1 MVGGASRNE
10 PIGSRTGSLL
20 SFMDGTRSDRRR
32 KARRWRRTLVAIVV
46 AAVLVGGV
54 AAAGAV
60 LRDSDAERVGA
71 RERHATVRAST
82 TTLAAT
88 TTTIAPTT
96 TTRGP
101 LGSGQPVS
109 FAFGGDVH
117 FEGGLRSKLLAG
129 PDTVLDPIA
138 PVLEAADVAIVN
150 LESAVTERGTAQEKQ
165 YVFRA
170 PPIALPA
177 LASAGIDTASAA
189 NNHGLDY
196 GPEGLADTLAAEQF
210 TGFDLIGIGHNA
222 AEAYAPHR
230 MEIKGQRVAAIAAT
244 QVLDGQ
250 FVSSWTATDEQAG
263 LASAKDVDRLVA
275 AVATARLD
283 SDTLVVFLHWGV
295 EQQDCPSANQQVPAQ
310 QLVDAGA
317 DIVVGSHAHRP
328 QGAGRLGNAFIGYG
342 LGNFVFYNER
352 GAAGV
357 TGVLRVTATGR
368 QIDSYD
374 WVPAQIRGGVPQ
386 PLDGEAAE
394 RSVAAWNDLRGCT
407 GLAP

>member
-1 MVGGASRNE
+1 MVGGASLHE
-10 PIGSRTGSLL
+10 PIGSRTGTLNSC
-20 SFMDGTRSDRRR
+20 MAGTRRERRR
-32 KARRWRRTLVAIVV
+32 RTRRWRRATFGIVLAILVI
-46 AAVLVGGV
+46 GGV

-60 LRDSDAERVGA
+60 LRNGDDGQV
-71 RERHATVRAST
+71 TTRAHRRST
-82 TTLAAT
+82 TTSLPT

-101 LGSGQPVS
+101 SGSGQPVS

-117 FEGGLRSKLLAG
+117 FEGDLRSKLLAA
-129 PDTVLDPIA
+129 PESVLAPIA
-138 PVLEAADVAIVN
+138 PVLSAPDVAVVN
-150 LESAVTERGTAQEKQ
+150 LETAVTERGTPQDKQ

-170 PPIALPA
+170 PPVALTA

-196 GPEGLADTLAAEQF
+196 GVEGLEDTLAAEQS
-210 TGFDLIGIGHNA
+210 TGFDLIGVGHNA

-230 MEIKGQRVAAIAAT
+230 MEVNGQRIAVIAAT
-244 QVLDGQ
+244 QVIDEQL
-250 FVSSWTATDEQAG
+250 VSSWTATDTHAG
-263 LASAKDVDRLVA
+263 LASAKDVDRLVSSVA
-275 AVATARLD
+275 AARLD

-295 EQQDCPSANQQVPAQ
+295 EGQACPSTSQQTLAQQV
-310 QLVDAGA
+310 VDAGA
-317 DIVVGSHAHRP
+317 DIVVGSQTHR
-328 QGAGRLGNAFIGYG
+328 QEGAGRLGNAVVDYG
-342 LGNFVFYNER
+342 LGNFVFYNES
-352 GAAGV
+352 GTSGV

-407 GLAP
+407 GLTP

>member
-1 MVGGASRNE
+1 MQ
-10 PIGSRTGSLL
+10 
-20 SFMDGTRSDRRR
+20 GTRRERRR
-32 KARRWRRTLVAIVV
+32 RTRRWRRAILV
-46 AAVLVGGV
+46 VLALLVIGGV

-60 LRDSDAERVGA
+60 LRNRDDG
-71 RERHATVRAST
+71 HATGRARRTSASAPST
-82 TTLAAT
+82 LPT

-117 FEGGLRSKLLAG
+117 FEGGLRSRLLAG
-129 PDTVLDPIA
+129 PESVLEPIA
-138 PVLEAADVAIVN
+138 PVLSAPDVAVVN
-150 LESAVTERGTAQEKQ
+150 LESAVTERGTAQDKQ

-170 PPIALPA
+170 PPIALTA
-177 LASAGIDTASAA
+177 LASTGIDTASAA

-196 GPEGLADTLAAEQF
+196 GAEGLEDTLAAEQF

-230 MEIKGQRVAAIAAT
+230 MEVKGQRIATIAAT
-244 QVLDGQ
+244 QVLDEQ
-250 FVSSWTATDEQAG
+250 FVSTWSATDEQAG

-275 AVATARLD
+275 AVAAARVD

-295 EQQDCPSANQQVPAQ
+295 EGQTCPSASQQTLAQ

-317 DIVVGSHAHRP
+317 DIVVGSHAHR
-328 QGAGRLGNAFIGYG
+328 QEGAGRLGNAFVGYG
-342 LGNFVFYNER
+342 LGNFVFYNES
-352 GAAGV
+352 GASGV

-394 RSVAAWNDLRGCT
+394 RAVAAWSDLRGCT
-407 GLAP
+407 GLTP

>member
-1 MVGGASRNE
+1 MA
-10 PIGSRTGSLL
+10 
-20 SFMDGTRSDRRR
+20 GTRRERRR
-32 KARRWRRTLVAIVV
+32 RTRRWRRATFGIVLAILVI
-46 AAVLVGGV
+46 GGV

-60 LRDSDAERVGA
+60 LRNRDDSHV
-71 RERHATVRAST
+71 TTRAHPSST
-82 TTLAAT
+82 TTSLP

-109 FAFGGDVH
+109 FAFGGDIH
-117 FEGGLRSKLLAG
+117 FEGDLRSRLLAA
-129 PDTVLDPIA
+129 PESVLAPIA
-138 PVLEAADVAIVN
+138 PVLSATDVAVAN
-150 LESAVTERGTAQEKQ
+150 FESAVTERGTAQGKQ
-165 YVFRA
+165 FVFRA
-170 PPIALPA
+170 PPVALTA

-196 GPEGLADTLAAEQF
+196 GAEGLEDTLAAEQV

-230 MEIKGQRVAAIAAT
+230 MEVNGQRIAAIAAT
-244 QVLDGQ
+244 QVLDEQ
-250 FVSSWTATDEQAG
+250 FVSTWSATDEQAG
-263 LASAKDVDRLVA
+263 LASAKNVDRLVA
-275 AVATARLD
+275 AVAAARVD

-295 EQQDCPSANQQVPAQ
+295 EGQTCPSASQQTLAQ

-317 DIVVGSHAHRP
+317 DIVVGSHAHRLE
-328 QGAGRLGNAFIGYG
+328 GAGRLGNAFVDYG
-342 LGNFVFYNER
+342 LGNFVFYNES
-352 GAAGV
+352 GASGV

-386 PLDGEAAE
+386 PLDGEPAE
-394 RSVAAWNDLRGCT
+394 RAVAAWNDLRGCT
-407 GLAP
+407 GLTP

>member
-1 MVGGASRNE
+1 
-10 PIGSRTGSLL
+10 
-20 SFMDGTRSDRRR
+20 
-32 KARRWRRTLVAIVV
+32 
-46 AAVLVGGV
+46 
-54 AAAGAV
+54 
-60 LRDSDAERVGA
+60 
-71 RERHATVRAST
+71 
-82 TTLAAT
+82 
-88 TTTIAPTT
+88 
-96 TTRGP
+96 
-101 LGSGQPVS
+101 VS
-109 FAFGGDVH
+109 FAFGGDIH
-117 FEGGLRSKLLAG
+117 FEGSLRSRLLAD
-129 PDTVLDPIA
+129 PASVLEPIA
-138 PVLEAADVAIVN
+138 PVLSAPDVAVVN
-150 LESAVTERGTAQEKQ
+150 LESAVTERGTAQDKQ

-170 PPIALPA
+170 PPVALTA

-196 GPEGLADTLAAEQF
+196 GAEGLEDTLVAEQF

-230 MEIKGQRVAAIAAT
+230 MEVKGQRIATIAAT
-244 QVLDGQ
+244 QVLDEQ

-275 AVATARLD
+275 AVAAARID
-283 SDTLVVFLHWGV
+283 SDTLVVFLHWGI
-295 EQQDCPSANQQVPAQ
+295 EQQECPSANQQTLAQ

-342 LGNFVFYNER
+342 LGNFVFYNET
-352 GAAGV
+352 GTSAV

-368 QIDSYD
+368 HIDSYD
-374 WVPAQIRGGVPQ
+374 WVPAQIRGGIPQ

-407 GLAP
+407 GLTP